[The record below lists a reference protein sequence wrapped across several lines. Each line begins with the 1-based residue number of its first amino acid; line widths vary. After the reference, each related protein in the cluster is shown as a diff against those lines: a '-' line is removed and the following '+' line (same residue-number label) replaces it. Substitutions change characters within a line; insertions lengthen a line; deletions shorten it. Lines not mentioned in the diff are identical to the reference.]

1 MEEERFPLKCL
12 LKETLQNNLN
22 NADSWYSLLINLL
35 FYSSGERKTQ
45 GLEESQCIPNNEF
58 FKHALHPTNH
68 PEKVNFIC
76 FVLAA
81 CISRLVLYCHVW
93 FKSGCMFCSMC
104 FVLVPNGRIITFIR
118 VKLSGDYG
126 WSLPLGEEYE
136 RKKHKLK
143 EELRQDYRRYLS
155 QVVVLVWLSDFKESF
170 TTRESF

>member
-1 MEEERFPLKCL
+1 
-12 LKETLQNNLN
+12 
-22 NADSWYSLLINLL
+22 
-35 FYSSGERKTQ
+35 
-45 GLEESQCIPNNEF
+45 
-58 FKHALHPTNH
+58 
-68 PEKVNFIC
+68 
-76 FVLAA
+76 
-81 CISRLVLYCHVW
+81 
-93 FKSGCMFCSMC
+93 MC